1 MLVTEL
7 QLLDFFENCMLLP
20 PWLLVQRDILT
31 TQIAYVCSTVGTWIS
46 HLGYS
51 ISCLNSLCTI
61 AVAVYQAV
69 FGQGTGPIFLHAWC
83 TGTESSLLNCSHS
96 GIGVTY
102 CSHSYDAG
110 VVCPPRKWCIGFHCV
125 NGAVILLLIMKLT
138 LLIALNCSF

>member
-1 MLVTEL
+1 MLFPMLVTEL

-69 FGQGTGPIFLHAWC
+69 FGQGTGPVFLDGAWC

-110 VVCPPRKWCIGFHCV
+110 VVCPPRK
-125 NGAVILLLIMKLT
+125 
-138 LLIALNCSF
+138 